1 MKNEV
6 SRRNICQN
14 SMKLVL
20 KDEEFFSLQVDCHF
34 ILGIKN

>member
-14 SMKLVL
+14 LMKLVL
-20 KDEEFFSLQVDCHF
+20 KDKELFSLQVDCQL
-34 ILGIKN
+34 IVGIEN